1 MTAPQPTLP
10 DEVAKRPLHFFW
22 IVDWSGSM
30 AGRKIATLNQAIRE
44 VLPDIQ
50 KITANHPEVQV
61 WMRAIKFS
69 DTAEWHVGPQAV
81 ELEKFVWSEL
91 ATAGRTGTAQA
102 IRLLAGELDIEKMP
116 PRGFPPVCILISDGC
131 CTDTD
136 EVYDKALAE
145 LDALPWGRR
154 AVRLAI
160 AIGSDESEYDEQQL
174 LKFVNHKDVGLL
186 KAHNPS
192 ELVKYIR
199 WASTTATVGASAG
212 KSKDGGATIGNV
224 VLPPPPTVTP
234 TPGQVF

>member
-1 MTAPQPTLP
+1 MNAPQPTLP

-22 IVDWSGSM
+22 IVDGSGSM
-30 AGRKIATLNQAIRE
+30 TGRKIATLNQAIRE

-69 DTAEWHVGPQAV
+69 NEAEWHVGPQAV
-81 ELEKFVWSEL
+81 ELENFVWSEL
-91 ATAGRTGTAQA
+91 ATQGCTGTAQA

-116 PRGFPPVCILISDGC
+116 PRGFPPVCILISDGF
-131 CTDTD
+131 CTDANEIYD
-136 EVYDKALAE
+136 EALA
-145 LDALPWGRR
+145 ALEAMPWGRR

-192 ELVKYIR
+192 DLIKYIK
-199 WASTTATVGASAG
+199 WASTAATVGASAG
-212 KSKDGGATIGNV
+212 KSKDGGATTGNV
-224 VLPPPPTVTP
+224 VLPPPPKVTP
-234 TPGQVF
+234 DPSQVF